1 MGKGEIPNGCR
12 RPWVVLAR
20 IAQAGLPPAEG
31 SRGGAARTPGTQG
44 VVGNG
49 AARPPSVWRSLRVPE
64 IGPGQGG
71 QGRFPKEVN
80 SG

>member
-1 MGKGEIPNGCR
+1 MGVDAPG
-12 RPWVVLAR
+12 WSWH
-20 IAQAGLPPAEG
+20 GLPKQGSLPAEG

-49 AARPPSVWRSLRVPE
+49 AARPPGVWRSLRVPE
-64 IGPGQGG
+64 VGPGQGD